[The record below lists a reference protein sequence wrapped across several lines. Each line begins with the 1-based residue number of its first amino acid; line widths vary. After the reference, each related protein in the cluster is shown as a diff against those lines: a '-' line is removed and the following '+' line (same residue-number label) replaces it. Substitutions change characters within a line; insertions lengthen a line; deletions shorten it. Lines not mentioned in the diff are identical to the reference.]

1 MLRIRRI
8 ISTKNHQI
16 GEEFDLKSINFTQTK
31 CIATLLNGEELIYDM
46 PEYFFYNW
54 EFVDKKYYLSD
65 DLI

>member
-1 MLRIRRI
+1 MLRKRRNN
-8 ISTKNHQI
+8 STKNHQI
-16 GEEFDLKSINFTQTK
+16 VEEFYLKTINITQTK